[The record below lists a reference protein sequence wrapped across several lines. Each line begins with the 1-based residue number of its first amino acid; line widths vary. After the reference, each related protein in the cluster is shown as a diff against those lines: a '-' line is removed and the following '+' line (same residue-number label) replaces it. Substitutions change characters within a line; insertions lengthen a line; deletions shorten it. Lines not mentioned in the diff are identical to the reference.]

1 MGSRSDVLSGD
12 RTIRV
17 VVAKVGLD
25 GHEVGARVV
34 ARGLMD
40 SGMEVIYTGLRRT
53 PEQVVA
59 TALQEDCDVIGI
71 SILSGAHVPLLR
83 RVCDLMD
90 ERGLDD
96 VLLVVGGVIPDQD
109 VDRLK
114 ELGVDEVFH
123 PATTTAQIVSFIHA
137 NVRPEIDEEREL

>member
-1 MGSRSDVLSGD
+1 VDSGPVVLSGS
-12 RTIRV
+12 RRIRV

-40 SGMEVIYTGLRRT
+40 AGMEVVYTGLRRT

-59 TALQEDCDVIGI
+59 TALQEDADVVGI

-83 RVCDLMD
+83 RVGRLMR
-90 ERGLDD
+90 EQGLDD
-96 VLLVVGGVIPDQD
+96 VLLIAGGVIPDAD
-109 VDRLK
+109 VA
-114 ELGVDEVFH
+114 ELLAAGVDAVFH
-123 PATTTAQIVSFIHA
+123 PATTTNEIVAFIHA
-137 NVRPEIDEEREL
+137 NCRTGARA